1 MKGELPVRREEL
13 RTKNIVWITDPG
25 HGWLRIPKEELK
37 GFTPS
42 PYSYEGQG
50 YVYLEEDCDA
60 PGWMRHAGV
69 LSESAR
75 GLPEQYSDSDSFVRR
90 LRPCSTAR

>member
-1 MKGELPVRREEL
+1 MNREEL
-13 RTKNIVWITDPG
+13 TAKNIVWITDPG

-50 YVYLEEDCDA
+50 HVYLEEDCDA
-60 PGWMRHAGV
+60 PGWLRHVSLLPEA
-69 LSESAR
+69 AR
-75 GLPEQYSDSDSFVRR
+75 GLPEQYSDGDSFVRR
-90 LRPCSTAR
+90 LTSCSTAW